1 MTPRVLVVTNM
12 FPTASR
18 PYFGIFVQRQIEAL
32 RRVGAD
38 VRVESVAGARGESDY
53 LLGGAR
59 LRRAIREFSPAL
71 IHYHYGY
78 TPLAGLFTR
87 IPYIVTL
94 CGDDINGA
102 SDGHGG
108 TTVKSRVG
116 VGVTRLLAAGARRI
130 IVKSVAMRQRLSPA
144 AARKTDIIPNGVATD
159 IFSPGSRTEARARL
173 GVPPDTLT
181 LAFVNSIGQPTKRLD
196 LAEAVRDELLRRG
209 VPAHLLVA
217 ESVAPEEMPWF
228 YRAADCLLMTSD
240 REGAPNCV
248 KEALACGVPIVGV
261 AVGDLPELLTTAVL
275 GRIVARDPARLADA
289 VVALAPRPDT
299 PPSLLPAKFSDAA
312 IAARVAQ
319 IYASVAARH

>member
-12 FPTASR
+12 YPTESR
-18 PYFGIFVQRQIEAL
+18 PYFGIFVQRQVEAL
-32 RRVGAD
+32 RRGGAD
-38 VRVESVAGARGESDY
+38 VRVESVAGARGKSDY

-78 TPLAGLFTR
+78 TPLAGLFSR
-87 IPYIVTL
+87 LPYIVTL

-102 SDGHGG
+102 SDGRGG
-108 TTVKSRVG
+108 ITVKSRAG

-144 AARKTDIIPNGVATD
+144 AARKTDIIPNGVATE
-159 IFSPGSRTEARARL
+159 IFSPGSRTQARARL
-173 GVPPDTLT
+173 RVPPDALT

-196 LAEAVRDELLRRG
+196 LAEAVRDALVRRG

-248 KEALACGVPIVGV
+248 KEALACGVPVVGV
-261 AVGDLPELLTTAVL
+261 PVGDLSELMATPAM
-275 GRIVARDPARLADA
+275 GRIVARDPAQLADA
-289 VVALAPRPDT
+289 VASLAPRLDT
-299 PPSLLPAKFSDAA
+299 PASLLPAEFSDAA
-312 IAARVAQ
+312 IATRVAQ
-319 IYASVAARH
+319 VYARVAARH